1 MPMDTKPDSVITQNK
16 ERLIKWSCM
25 VTWQSLYLHYYNDY
39 GYQTWQGDSSVI
51 KNFSVESQNLLRS
64 HEKLNA
70 LYLYYHKTSSHWI
83 WQGGELL

>member
-39 GYQTWQGDSSVI
+39 GYQTWQGDSA
-51 KNFSVESQNLLRS
+51 K
-64 HEKLNA
+64 
-70 LYLYYHKTSSHWI
+70 
-83 WQGGELL
+83 